1 MMEND
6 LEENKSNK
14 FKEAKGRNTSIIRT
28 SIESESSS
36 LMKDN
41 DEKDSEESFPIININ
56 KNILYIIYFELLVLF
71 FLFCSNNYIIKEKKI
86 HSKGEEFKDNRFI
99 FQIGRIMGTILVLIL
114 YSKIIIYA
122 KWFIFISTLLKSIFL
137 LINCI
142 NILFKISFFFEG
154 FFYSFL
160 DIYFPIWINHFFSGK
175 EKIALLSISR
185 TTSIFGTLI
194 GYIIVKISSLIQSF
208 FPGDKVD
215 KFKLCYIILFLL
227 ICFSDFFF
235 ILTVT
240 ENRFNYDTTNSDY
253 YFDLTITKN
262 EKGFYEINQKKIEE
276 MKNILEDIRQTLK
289 CNSYNLHFSIDFISI
304 VLARAILKISFLG
317 SNQLFKNYYNNLEGN
332 EEFNEETYKY
342 ISYIPPFF
350 ILIGI
355 VLLFFIPSTKNKFI
369 LVISFI
375 IGFLGFCLSFVKSKV
390 NFIILTICFRGFSNL
405 IIPYMIKKSFD
416 CFNNKQISEI
426 YYVFNCIIYSLSDIY
441 LFPKSMAFYLNVVWI
456 NFFLIIIYKSK
467 SEMNVKKKSNIK
479 NNSDNSLVKVKFK

>member
-56 KNILYIIYFELLVLF
+56 KHILYIIYFELLVLF

-215 KFKLCYIILFLL
+215 KFKLCYIILQ
-227 ICFSDFFF
+227 
-235 ILTVT
+235 
-240 ENRFNYDTTNSDY
+240 
-253 YFDLTITKN
+253 YF
-262 EKGFYEINQKKIEE
+262 EE
-276 MKNILEDIRQTLK
+276 
-289 CNSYNLHFSIDFISI
+289 
-304 VLARAILKISFLG
+304 
-317 SNQLFKNYYNNLEGN
+317 
-332 EEFNEETYKY
+332 
-342 ISYIPPFF
+342 
-350 ILIGI
+350 
-355 VLLFFIPSTKNKFI
+355 
-369 LVISFI
+369 
-375 IGFLGFCLSFVKSKV
+375 
-390 NFIILTICFRGFSNL
+390 
-405 IIPYMIKKSFD
+405 
-416 CFNNKQISEI
+416 
-426 YYVFNCIIYSLSDIY
+426 
-441 LFPKSMAFYLNVVWI
+441 
-456 NFFLIIIYKSK
+456 
-467 SEMNVKKKSNIK
+467 
-479 NNSDNSLVKVKFK
+479 